1 MKLRTEH
8 GKFAMNIGA
17 TNILDQVY
25 LDDDDDDSQAS
36 DDDDEISMD
45 DPEAGSELMDLAED
59 DLDYLMASTAEVGKR
74 RGVDLNTLP
83 RFGELAMKMPR
94 TPLTSPPKLPFE
106 KMIQFYPETTHNDRM
121 LRYKRIKDFFFMD
134 TFFATKKGGQSS
146 RGHTCCQLF
155 VTDKGF
161 IYVVSMK
168 R

>member
-36 DDDDEISMD
+36 DDDDENSMD

-74 RGVDLNTLP
+74 RGVDPKHLAKIWRISHEDAKNT
-83 RFGELAMKMPR
+83 
-94 TPLTSPPKLPFE
+94 
-106 KMIQFYPETTHNDRM
+106 IDVTTQAS
-121 LRYKRIKDFFFMD
+121 L
-134 TFFATKKGGQSS
+134 
-146 RGHTCCQLF
+146 
-155 VTDKGF
+155 
-161 IYVVSMK
+161 
-168 R
+168 